1 MKNILVFSILLM
13 LIGPVKAQERQ
24 VSHRVVFQMTSS
36 SVEEQKGLINNVN
49 NLLNLWKGDV
59 VIHVVIHGPG
69 ISLVQSEKTTLQSE
83 LYLLVEKG
91 VVFQVCEN
99 TLKQKGIAKEA
110 IIDKMEYVPSGIAE
124 IIQKQEQG
132 WSYIKSNF

>member
-1 MKNILVFSILLM
+1 MKKILVFSILLM
-13 LIGPVKAQERQ
+13 LIGPVKAQEKLPR
-24 VSHRVVFQMTSS
+24 HRVVFQMTSS
-36 SVEEQKGLINNVN
+36 TIEEQKGLINNVN
-49 NLLNLWKGDV
+49 NLLNLWKEDV

-69 ISLVQSEKTTLQSE
+69 ISLVLSEKTTLQSE

-110 IIDKMEYVPSGIAE
+110 IIDKMQYVPSGIAE